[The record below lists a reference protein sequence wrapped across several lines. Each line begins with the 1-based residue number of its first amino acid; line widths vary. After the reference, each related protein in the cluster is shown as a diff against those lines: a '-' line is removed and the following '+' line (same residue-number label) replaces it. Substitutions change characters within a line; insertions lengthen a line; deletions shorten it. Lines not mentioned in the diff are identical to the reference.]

1 MAKTR
6 TYGPLTLAKL
16 KDFIKRRNTSEF
28 QTNLQ
33 FQIGADCAGIV
44 LEDDLP
50 KAKREEWGYSWET
63 PFGQLEER
71 HGKLKLVYREK
82 VAAS

>member
-16 KDFIKRRNTSEF
+16 EDFIRRRNTSEF

-33 FQIGADCAGIV
+33 FQIDMDCAGIV
-44 LEDDLP
+44 AEDFP
-50 KAKREEWGYSWET
+50 QATKRAWGYSWET
-63 PFGQLEER
+63 PFGRLEER
-71 HGKLKLVYREK
+71 RGKLKLIYRET
-82 VAAS
+82 VSS